1 MRRAEE
7 RGQCRISGARV
18 PWDRSTSPLSVPVK
32 EEREREREK
41 EEKDLG
47 LQSSRTNVRD
57 NTRGRLLPIPWLAF
71 PFLFSSVITRGA
83 YAENV
88 ETRVGSCSNRAFPA
102 RVGNS
107 SR

>member
-32 EEREREREK
+32 EERKRERERER
-41 EEKDLG
+41 EERGKKKNLG
-47 LQSSRTNVRD
+47 LQSCRTNVRD

-71 PFLFSSVITRGA
+71 PFFFL
-83 YAENV
+83 
-88 ETRVGSCSNRAFPA
+88 
-102 RVGNS
+102 
-107 SR
+107 